1 MDKSSIVSTLLVITA
16 VATPYSIP
24 HNGLLRDALCRSGIF
39 VQSLWDSVLEYF
51 NHDEFNV
58 YVYGN
63 VNDTRKV
70 VIMCYIMY
78 SNFHK
83 FLFFV
88 GMTIWTVGVYW
99 FIGLLFLFVDLT
111 SWPKWILKYKVQQE
125 VNKPVAL
132 KRIFPVSNETFY
144 IFV

>member
-1 MDKSSIVSTLLVITA
+1 
-16 VATPYSIP
+16 
-24 HNGLLRDALCRSGIF
+24 
-39 VQSLWDSVLEYF
+39 
-51 NHDEFNV
+51 
-58 YVYGN
+58 
-63 VNDTRKV
+63 
-70 VIMCYIMY
+70 
-78 SNFHK
+78 
-83 FLFFV
+83 
-88 GMTIWTVGVYW
+88 MTIWTVGVYW